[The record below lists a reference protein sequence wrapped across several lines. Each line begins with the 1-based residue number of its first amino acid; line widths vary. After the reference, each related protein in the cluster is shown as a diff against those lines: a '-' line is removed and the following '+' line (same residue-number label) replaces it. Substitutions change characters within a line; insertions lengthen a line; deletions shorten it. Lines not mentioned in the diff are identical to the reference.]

1 MSRFLC
7 ARLGA
12 GRPYQPGEQPQRR
25 TYVKLNTNESP
36 FPPSPAARAALAGA
50 QAAEQLNRYPDPACG
65 ELAAAI
71 ARRFGLA
78 TEQVLPG
85 NGSDELL
92 AFCFLAFT
100 GGARGAAFPAVS
112 YGFYPVFASLAGADA
127 LRVPLREDY
136 TIAPEDYFGLG
147 RMIVLASPNA
157 PTGIAL
163 TRAQVEAVVR
173 ENPDAPVVVDE
184 AYVDFGAES
193 AVPLIARYD
202 NLIVVQTFSKSR
214 SLAGLRLGMA
224 LACPALIAD
233 LNAVKYRFN
242 PYNVSRPAQLAGAAA
257 IADEAYF
264 AACTERIRS
273 ERART
278 EAALRALGFF
288 VLPSQANFLF
298 ARHDALPGRAL
309 YEGLRARGVLVRHF
323 DAPETAAFVRI
334 SIGTRADMDALLTAV
349 RDVLNERGVLT

>member
-50 QAAEQLNRYPDPACG
+50 QAAERLNRYPDPACG

-127 LRVPLREDY
+127 LRVPEPSSRE
-136 TIAPEDYFGLG
+136 TTVIAL
-147 RMIVLASPNA
+147 LASKAA
-157 PTGIAL
+157 PS
-163 TRAQVEAVVR
+163 
-173 ENPDAPVVVDE
+173 PSP
-184 AYVDFGAES
+184 
-193 AVPLIARYD
+193 
-202 NLIVVQTFSKSR
+202 
-214 SLAGLRLGMA
+214 AG
-224 LACPALIAD
+224 
-233 LNAVKYRFN
+233 
-242 PYNVSRPAQLAGAAA
+242 
-257 IADEAYF
+257 
-264 AACTERIRS
+264 
-273 ERART
+273 
-278 EAALRALGFF
+278 
-288 VLPSQANFLF
+288 
-298 ARHDALPGRAL
+298 
-309 YEGLRARGVLVRHF
+309 
-323 DAPETAAFVRI
+323 
-334 SIGTRADMDALLTAV
+334 
-349 RDVLNERGVLT
+349 